1 MASFMIEVPGRYI
14 DPKRNVFLTKMKAS
28 LKSSLALLFLA
39 GTLKPSYELL
49 TITTSSRDLP

>member
-1 MASFMIEVPGRYI
+1 MIEVPGRYI

-28 LKSSLALLFLA
+28 LKSSLALLFRA

-49 TITTSSRDLP
+49 TITTSLRDLQ